1 MTTQQAAPAGE
12 PHFVMDESLTADE
25 LKALVVAF
33 NAESARLAENMARCN
48 RLRDLAQH
56 RLIGLELADAERE

>member
-1 MTTQQAAPAGE
+1 
-12 PHFVMDESLTADE
+12 MDESLTADE
-25 LKALVVAF
+25 LKTIVNAF

-56 RLIGLELADAERE
+56 RLIGLQLADAERE